1 MAGSMKDIKLRIKSV
16 ESTMQITKAMELV
29 ASSKMRRAKERVE
42 HSRPYFETL
51 HDTLTG
57 IAAAD
62 PRARSPYL
70 RRAEIK
76 RTLLV
81 VIAGDRGLAG
91 GYNSNVLKQA
101 EAQQGPVTV
110 LPIGKRS
117 QEYFAHHGADLFTE
131 EVLLAADVSVGECFA
146 LSRKITEGYLK
157 GDYDAVKLCYTRFD
171 SMMTQTAVT
180 MEVLPLTMHMDGQ
193 DYPNTLDGAAISN
206 EEFYRRIRAGKMAT
220 TSAVNVGQFEDAMS
234 AILEQGKDILCISFS
249 SALSTTY
256 QSACIAAETV
266 LAKHPE
272 GRIRVIDSLSA
283 SLGQGLLMY
292 LTAHKKLEENLTLDQ
307 LGDWVEENKLHVCHW
322 FTVDDLN
329 YLKKG
334 GRVSAATALVGT
346 MLSIKPIMHT
356 SDEGKLTVVGK
367 ARGRK
372 SSLNTLID
380 TVGRLGINLQDQV
393 MFICQADCQ
402 AEAETVAAQLKQ
414 RYGVKEVYINYI
426 GPVIGSHTGPNTMG
440 LFFVGTER

>member
-1 MAGSMKDIKLRIKSV
+1 MRDYIIMTDSCCDLNQQEV
-16 ESTMQITKAMELV
+16 DEL
-29 ASSKMRRAKERVE
+29 
-42 HSRPYFETL
+42 
-51 HDTLTG
+51 
-57 IAAAD
+57 
-62 PRARSPYL
+62 
-70 RRAEIK
+70 
-76 RTLLV
+76 
-81 VIAGDRGLAG
+81 GL
-91 GYNSNVLKQA
+91 
-101 EAQQGPVTV
+101 TV
-110 LPIGKRS
+110 LPLSFTIDGK
-117 QEYFAHHGADLFTE
+117 T
-131 EVLLAADVSVGECFA
+131 
-146 LSRKITEGYLK
+146 YL
-157 GDYDAVKLCYTRFD
+157 
-171 SMMTQTAVT
+171 
-180 MEVLPLTMHMDGQ
+180 
-193 DYPNTLDGAAISN
+193 NTPDHAEMSP
-206 EEFYRRIRAGKMAT
+206 EEFFAKIAAGENST
-220 TSAVNVGQFEDAMS
+220 TAAANVGQFDEAMRRALDA
-234 AILEQGKDILCISFS
+234 GKDILCICFS
-249 SALSTTY
+249 GALSTTY
-256 QSACIAAETV
+256 QSACIAAESV
-266 LAKHPE
+266 QAKYPE
-272 GRIRVIDSLSA
+272 GHIRVIDSLSA

>member
-1 MAGSMKDIKLRIKSV
+1 MRDYIIMTDSCCDLSQQEV
-16 ESTMQITKAMELV
+16 EEL
-29 ASSKMRRAKERVE
+29 E
-42 HSRPYFETL
+42 L
-51 HDTLTG
+51 
-57 IAAAD
+57 
-62 PRARSPYL
+62 
-70 RRAEIK
+70 
-76 RTLLV
+76 
-81 VIAGDRGLAG
+81 
-91 GYNSNVLKQA
+91 
-101 EAQQGPVTV
+101 TV
-110 LPIGKRS
+110 LPLSFTIEGKTLLNTPDHADMS
-117 QEYFAHHGADLFTE
+117 PEEFFAKIAAGADCTT
-131 EVLLAADVSVGECFA
+131 AAA
-146 LSRKITEGYLK
+146 
-157 GDYDAVKLCYTRFD
+157 
-171 SMMTQTAVT
+171 
-180 MEVLPLTMHMDGQ
+180 
-193 DYPNTLDGAAISN
+193 
-206 EEFYRRIRAGKMAT
+206 
-220 TSAVNVGQFEDAMS
+220 NVGQFTDAMEK
-234 AILEQGKDILCISFS
+234 ALQEGKDILCVCFS

-380 TVGRLGINLQDQV
+380 TVGRLGIDLQDQV

>member
-1 MAGSMKDIKLRIKSV
+1 MRDYIIMTDSCCDLNQQEV
-16 ESTMQITKAMELV
+16 DEL
-29 ASSKMRRAKERVE
+29 
-42 HSRPYFETL
+42 
-51 HDTLTG
+51 
-57 IAAAD
+57 
-62 PRARSPYL
+62 
-70 RRAEIK
+70 
-76 RTLLV
+76 
-81 VIAGDRGLAG
+81 GL
-91 GYNSNVLKQA
+91 
-101 EAQQGPVTV
+101 TV
-110 LPIGKRS
+110 LPLSFTIDGK
-117 QEYFAHHGADLFTE
+117 T
-131 EVLLAADVSVGECFA
+131 
-146 LSRKITEGYLK
+146 YL
-157 GDYDAVKLCYTRFD
+157 
-171 SMMTQTAVT
+171 
-180 MEVLPLTMHMDGQ
+180 
-193 DYPNTLDGAAISN
+193 NTPDHAEMSP
-206 EEFYRRIRAGKMAT
+206 EEFFAKIAAGENST
-220 TSAVNVGQFEDAMS
+220 TAAANVGQFDEAMRRALDA
-234 AILEQGKDILCISFS
+234 GKDILCISFS

-372 SSLNTLID
+372 SSLNTLVD

>member
-1 MAGSMKDIKLRIKSV
+1 
-16 ESTMQITKAMELV
+16 MQK
-29 ASSKMRRAKERVE
+29 
-42 HSRPYFETL
+42 F
-51 HDTLTG
+51 
-57 IAAAD
+57 
-62 PRARSPYL
+62 
-70 RRAEIK
+70 
-76 RTLLV
+76 
-81 VIAGDRGLAG
+81 
-91 GYNSNVLKQA
+91 
-101 EAQQGPVTV
+101 
-110 LPIGKRS
+110 
-117 QEYFAHHGADLFTE
+117 
-131 EVLLAADVSVGECFA
+131 
-146 LSRKITEGYLK
+146 LS
-157 GDYDAVKLCYTRFD
+157 
-171 SMMTQTAVT
+171 
-180 MEVLPLTMHMDGQ
+180 
-193 DYPNTLDGAAISN
+193 
-206 EEFYRRIRAGKMAT
+206 
-220 TSAVNVGQFEDAMS
+220 
-234 AILEQGKDILCISFS
+234 
-249 SALSTTY
+249 
-256 QSACIAAETV
+256 
-266 LAKHPE
+266 
-272 GRIRVIDSLSA
+272 
-283 SLGQGLLMY
+283 
-292 LTAHKKLEENLTLDQ
+292 AHKKLAENLTLDQ

-402 AEAETVAAQLKQ
+402 AEAEAVAAQLKQ